1 MAAWNRTL
9 VRNLAETVMKLCSS
23 RLAATAALLVPLV
36 AYPQTSSEKTS
47 NLTSDQRVGA
57 KPAKKASL
65 TDATRVSTDEAVRQ
79 AIQQQ
84 NPDRAAKDSPAP
96 GESAVVEFKPAP
108 PAAKD
113 DDSVVVKNSGDSKKL
128 KDVHGE
134 AHGAAG
140 AGGHR
145 EGGAVGA
152 SSKGGKT
159 AVYVETDHS
168 RVSPPR

>member
-1 MAAWNRTL
+1 MR
-9 VRNLAETVMKLCSS
+9 LCRA
-23 RLAATAALLVPLV
+23 RLAATAALLVPLA
-36 AYPQTSSEKTS
+36 AYPQTSPEKS
-47 NLTSDQRVGA
+47 SGPTSDQRAAA

-65 TDATRVSTDEAVRQ
+65 ADATRVSTDEAARQ

-84 NPDRAAKDSPAP
+84 NPDRAAKDSAVAS
-96 GESAVVEFKPAP
+96 GESDVVEFKPAP
-108 PAAKD
+108 PAAKG

-128 KDVHGE
+128 KNVHGE

-145 EGGAVGA
+145 EGGAAGA
-152 SSKGGKT
+152 TSKGGKT

-168 RVSPPR
+168 RASPPR

>member
-1 MAAWNRTL
+1 
-9 VRNLAETVMKLCSS
+9 MKLRSS
-23 RLAATAALLVPLV
+23 RLAATVALVVPLA
-36 AYPQTSSEKTS
+36 AYPQASPEKTS
-47 NLTSDQRVGA
+47 NPTSDRQVAA
-57 KPAKKASL
+57 KPVKKASL
-65 TDATRVSTDEAVRQ
+65 ADATRVSTDEAARQ

-84 NPDRAAKDSPAP
+84 NPDRAARDSSTAS
-96 GESAVVEFKPAP
+96 GEAAAVVEFKPAP

-128 KDVHGE
+128 RNVHGE
-134 AHGAAG
+134 AHGATG

-152 SSKGGKT
+152 TSKGGKT